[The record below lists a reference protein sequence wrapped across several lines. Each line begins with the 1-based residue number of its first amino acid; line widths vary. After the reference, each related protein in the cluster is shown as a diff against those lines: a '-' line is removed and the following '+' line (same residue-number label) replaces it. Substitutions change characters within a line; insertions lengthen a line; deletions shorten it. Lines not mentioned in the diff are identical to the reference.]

1 MDKSEKLWNRIYEVH
16 KQIFELKESVHE
28 VLEKIATLEAQEEEL
43 KNEYAAVV
51 MQFKSEE

>member
-16 KQIFELKESVHE
+16 KQICELKESVHE
-28 VLEKIATLEAQEEEL
+28 VLEKIATLEAQEEKL